1 LFGHK
6 PTWGIVPQRG
16 HIPGLPGSRV
26 DADLNVIGPLA
37 RGADDLALALGVL
50 AGPGP
55 RTARGWRLELP
66 APRRKSLSEFRVA
79 AWLDDPTCRVDPEVG
94 DCLAR
99 TVEGLRKAGVKV
111 DDRARPECGLDAM
124 LRVYLR
130 LLAPITSNTMDE
142 DQFRNLERSLRAA
155 GPPGDGPYDGL
166 LHDIAITHRDWL
178 VTHEERLRMQE
189 QWDGFF
195 ENFDVLLCPVL
206 PMPAIEHQNET
217 PLAERSLTIAG
228 SKRSY
233 LEHFAWMGPIGAVGL
248 PASVAP
254 AGRTPG
260 GLPVGVQIVGPQLGD
275 RTTIAFA
282 AALAEECGGFEPPPL
297 CAGNEGASRAKVR

>member
-1 LFGHK
+1 
-6 PTWGIVPQRG
+6 
-16 HIPGLPGSRV
+16 
-26 DADLNVIGPLA
+26 
-37 RGADDLALALGVL
+37 
-50 AGPGP
+50 
-55 RTARGWRLELP
+55 
-66 APRRKSLSEFRVA
+66 
-79 AWLDDPTCRVDPEVG
+79 
-94 DCLAR
+94 
-99 TVEGLRKAGVKV
+99 
-111 DDRARPECGLDAM
+111 
-124 LRVYLR
+124 
-130 LLAPITSNTMDE
+130 
-142 DQFRNLERSLRAA
+142 
-155 GPPGDGPYDGL
+155 
-166 LHDIAITHRDWL
+166 
-178 VTHEERLRMQE
+178 MQE

-282 AALAEECGGFEPPPL
+282 AALAAECGGFDPPPL
-297 CAGNEGASRAKVR
+297 WVETEGASRAKVR